1 MSTGP
6 TLAKTAWTQADF
18 DQMSWHDNEV
28 HAIAIEPALP
38 EPGRLLLDIDYIV
51 QWVPPQAPS
60 RLISFWICPATLVFD
75 PAWDL
80 TTDID
85 LRGWAFSLSLLS
97 VQRSDP
103 DERGNF
109 DWTWPATSSPSNS
122 APPASPST
130 CAADPCT
137 APVTGSPSRS
147 EEDSASTGRPI
158 RCDRGPHG
166 SRSSRPPEPVDYHAR
181 EPHAGVAQQAEQ
193 PSCKRQASG
202 SNPLT
207 GSRSEGVSAPP

>member
-28 HAIAIEPALP
+28 HAIAIEPAPP

-51 QWVPPQAPS
+51 QWVPPQAPF

-85 LRGWAFSLSLLS
+85 LRG
-97 VQRSDP
+97 
-103 DERGNF
+103 
-109 DWTWPATSSPSNS
+109 
-122 APPASPST
+122 
-130 CAADPCT
+130 
-137 APVTGSPSRS
+137 
-147 EEDSASTGRPI
+147 
-158 RCDRGPHG
+158 
-166 SRSSRPPEPVDYHAR
+166 
-181 EPHAGVAQQAEQ
+181 
-193 PSCKRQASG
+193 
-202 SNPLT
+202 
-207 GSRSEGVSAPP
+207 